1 MAQDDEGLTRRQ
13 AWGRR
18 GGCSGQRKGFAKAQR
33 HDSHEH
39 SGSYIE
45 LSMTGARKACG
56 EGVEGRKTG
65 ARGILNKAM
74 IRSDFHLMK
83 MPQEPEW
90 KPN

>member
-1 MAQDDEGLTRRQ
+1 MIRCSPSGRAGGEG
-13 AWGRR
+13 GR
-18 GGCSGQRKGFAKAQR
+18 CSGQRKGFAKAQR
-33 HDSHEH
+33 HDSREH

-45 LSMTGARKACG
+45 LGMTGARKACG
-56 EGVEGRKTG
+56 EEVGGRKTG

-83 MPQEPEW
+83 MPQEPGW